1 MFMLVHLKM
10 VSFRE
15 ICQVTDLVLKIVL
28 KAKLPSREQKN
39 EQASKNV
46 LDVSGS
52 EYLCKKNGKKNK
64 DVEARWA
71 FKVQPFRHWL
81 TANCKPGKTS

>member
-1 MFMLVHLKM
+1 MFLG
-10 VSFRE
+10 VSTY
-15 ICQVTDLVLKIVL
+15 V
-28 KAKLPSREQKN
+28 
-39 EQASKNV
+39 
-46 LDVSGS
+46 
-52 EYLCKKNGKKNK
+52 KKNGKKNK